1 MDMDPT
7 ANDPFRYC
15 EADGCTH
22 DLSAGVL
29 VHELLASDG
38 PHPIR
43 SRSFPPAISDLL
55 DEAA

>member
-1 MDMDPT
+1 MES
-7 ANDPFRYC
+7 NEKDPFRYC

-29 VHELLASDG
+29 TSELLDRDG
-38 PHPIR
+38 PHPTR
-43 SRSFPPAISDLL
+43 SHTIVPVVREPL